1 MPSTYYLYPL
11 SCFRRDLVF
20 CPHTLFQNCSPDF
33 FSFILFQDWFP
44 VFLILVYQCWFQDF
58 SLHAVFRTGLRI
70 LPLIFSFKTDTS
82 CSLSYI
88 VSGLVS
94 RCWSLYIVSGLISWL
109 FPLSIVLGLTS
120 FFRNIFFQ
128 SQFQDELLYIA

>member
-20 CPHTLFQNCSPDF
+20 CPHILFQNCSPDF

-44 VFLILVYQCWFQDF
+44 VFLILVSQCWFQDF

-82 CSLSYI
+82 CSLSYCFRTGFNMLVALHCIRTDLMAFPPIYCFRIDFI
-88 VSGLVS
+88 VPQYIFSEPVS
-94 RCWSLYIVSGLISWL
+94 R
-109 FPLSIVLGLTS
+109 
-120 FFRNIFFQ
+120 
-128 SQFQDELLYIA
+128 